1 MNKSVSLNI
10 ILEMLEIQKKNT
22 ILNSKNETF
31 SSLQKK
37 LQEIESDRQKVITGN
52 EEVSQK
58 IIEKYKLGVNKNE
71 E

>member
-1 MNKSVSLNI
+1 MSKSVSLNI